1 MSITPLDVDQKQFR
15 VVLRGY
21 DANEVNTFLSQVS
34 RELEEVIRENKQL
47 EEELRRRDENLRE
60 YRENE
65 SRLREA
71 LVSAGRMTEEIKES
85 ARKEAEL
92 IRAEAEL
99 HADKIVAS
107 SRERVV
113 QLTEQYHVL
122 RRQKARLLADL
133 QATEAPG
140 GGSMLEKTTLVAFS
154 EFQRTPRLN
163 ERNGRDHHLGNCA
176 LVAGGGL
183 RGGQVIGSSSDSA
196 LGPELIDLAS
206 GRSDEG
212 GESLF
217 PEHVLTS
224 ALVSAGVDAS
234 SLRSAPIPAL
244 LRG

>member
-122 RRQKARLLADL
+122 RRQKARLLAELSGILDAHRRLVETHEELDREASRAEEARVQARRAVDL
-133 QATEAPG
+133 PGASRRRRTGAAPDATEREESDTTPPG
-140 GGSMLEKTTLVAFS
+140 
-154 EFQRTPRLN
+154 
-163 ERNGRDHHLGNCA
+163 
-176 LVAGGGL
+176 
-183 RGGQVIGSSSDSA
+183 
-196 LGPELIDLAS
+196 
-206 GRSDEG
+206 
-212 GESLF
+212 
-217 PEHVLTS
+217 
-224 ALVSAGVDAS
+224 
-234 SLRSAPIPAL
+234 
-244 LRG
+244 

>member
-122 RRQKARLLADL
+122 RRQKARLLAELSGILDAHRRLVETHEELDREASRAEEARVQARRAVDL
-133 QATEAPG
+133 PGASSRRRTDAAPDATEREESDTTPPG
-140 GGSMLEKTTLVAFS
+140 
-154 EFQRTPRLN
+154 
-163 ERNGRDHHLGNCA
+163 
-176 LVAGGGL
+176 
-183 RGGQVIGSSSDSA
+183 
-196 LGPELIDLAS
+196 
-206 GRSDEG
+206 
-212 GESLF
+212 
-217 PEHVLTS
+217 
-224 ALVSAGVDAS
+224 
-234 SLRSAPIPAL
+234 
-244 LRG
+244 

>member
-1 MSITPLDVDQKQFR
+1 MSITPLDVDQKQFK

-34 RELEEVIRENKQL
+34 RELEDVVRENKQL
-47 EEELRRRDENLRE
+47 SEELRRRDEALRE

-122 RRQKARLLADL
+122 RRQKARMLAELSGILDAHRRLVETHEELDREATRAEEARVQARRAVDL
-133 QATEAPG
+133 PG
-140 GGSMLEKTTLVAFS
+140 GPGGRRRRLGTGAPEPEVRDEPDTT
-154 EFQRTPRLN
+154 PP
-163 ERNGRDHHLGNCA
+163 GD
-176 LVAGGGL
+176 
-183 RGGQVIGSSSDSA
+183 
-196 LGPELIDLAS
+196 
-206 GRSDEG
+206 
-212 GESLF
+212 
-217 PEHVLTS
+217 
-224 ALVSAGVDAS
+224 
-234 SLRSAPIPAL
+234 
-244 LRG
+244 